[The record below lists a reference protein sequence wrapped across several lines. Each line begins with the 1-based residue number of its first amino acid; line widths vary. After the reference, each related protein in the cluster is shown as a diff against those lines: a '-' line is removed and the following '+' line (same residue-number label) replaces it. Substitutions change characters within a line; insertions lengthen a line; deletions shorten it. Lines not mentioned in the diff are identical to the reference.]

1 MARRNRKRESRKPA
15 RKGGS
20 PSRWFWA
27 FLLLASFL
35 VLISLAAAGTN
46 PEGTPSLL
54 LYFLMTLARAAA
66 SLFGRFTA
74 FLAIG
79 LILVAGA
86 KFIDPSRPVPR
97 FTWGVLVFVSCLAC
111 LWHSLAL
118 EKGTWLL
125 MGRMGEGGGL
135 FGAYASWLL
144 SGLFGQPV
152 AVGLFFFGLLAGI
165 CMVLGKPAWTPFSF
179 LWSALTQGWWAL
191 VEILD
196 DFFRPTGPSP
206 EDVESFQ
213 EEEEQS
219 FASANLQQE
228 KDMST
233 GEAAATRPPAPGLRF
248 RPVRS
253 LPNSYGEGETEDEEG
268 WSRSHRAGTPRTRPS
283 SSTQWDGGKVSSTGT
298 FFAGTASQRPGAA
311 AQQVPLSDVL
321 FYELPPLSILEKS
334 QPVHTKGERD
344 IQDKARIIEE
354 TLASF
359 GIKVKVVNFARG
371 PAVTRFEL
379 QPAPGTK
386 VSAIVNRSQ
395 DIALA
400 LAAPDIRL
408 EAPIPGKA
416 AVGIEVPNRE
426 ISLVHLREVLETP
439 AFRESNSPLTIAL
452 GKDISGKPV
461 VTTLDH
467 LIHLLIA
474 GATGSGK
481 SVCINSIIA
490 SILYKARPDQVK
502 LLLIDP
508 KRVELTAWSSIPHLV
523 APVVYDPRKAAG
535 ALRWAIK
542 EMQSRYEAFARFGVR
557 DIEKYNQVA
566 TPPGSPK
573 PALPYIVIIVDE
585 LSDLMVVAP
594 AEVEDSI
601 FRLAQMSR
609 AAGIHLVL
617 ATQRPSV
624 DVLTGTIKANIP
636 SRIAFAVSSQIDS
649 RTILD
654 VTGAEKL
661 LGRGDM
667 LFLPVGATRPVRA
680 QGTYISE
687 REIDELV
694 SFTSRQARPQYAPGI
709 LQEPESEAER
719 TDAESDPL
727 FTQALRIVV
736 EARQASVSLLQRKL
750 PIGYSRAARLID
762 AMERRGFVGP
772 YEGSKPREVK
782 LTIQQYLRMFENQSQ
797 QDRDTTRDQ
806 RDRPSTSGRS
816 AGTGEKT
823 LGDDLPGP
831 RR

>member
-1 MARRNRKRESRKPA
+1 MARRVRRRESRKPA
-15 RKGGS
+15 RKSGS

-27 FLLLASFL
+27 FVFVTGLLIL
-35 VLISLAAAGTN
+35 VSIAAAGKK

-54 LYFLMTLARAAA
+54 LYFLMTLARAAS

-74 FLAIG
+74 FLTIG
-79 LILVAGA
+79 MMLLAGT
-86 KFIDPSRPVPR
+86 KFVDPSRAVPR
-97 FTWGVLVFVSCLAC
+97 FTGGVLVFVSSLAC
-111 LWHSLAL
+111 LWHSVAL
-118 EKGTWLL
+118 EKNTWLL
-125 MGRMGEGGGL
+125 MGSMGEGGGL

-144 SGLFGQPV
+144 SGLFGQAV
-152 AVGLFFFGLLAGI
+152 AVGLFSFGLLAGL

-179 LWSALTQGWWAL
+179 LWSALTQGWWAF
-191 VEILD
+191 VETLE

-206 EDVESFQ
+206 EDVESFR
-213 EEEEQS
+213 EEQS
-219 FASANLQQE
+219 SGSENPQE
-228 KDMST
+228 QKERST
-233 GEAAATRPPAPGLRF
+233 GEAAVTADRAIPGKRLRPG
-248 RPVRS
+248 RS
-253 LPNSYGEGETEDEEG
+253 LPSGYEEHETEDERD
-268 WSRSHRAGTPRTRPS
+268 WSSFSRTGSRTRSPFW
-283 SSTQWDGGKVSSTGT
+283 TQPDANKGPSTGVPP
-298 FFAGTASQRPGAA
+298 AGTAGQRPESTAE
-311 AQQVPLSDVL
+311 QVPLSDVL

-334 QPVHTKGERD
+334 QPVHAKGERD

-400 LAAPDIRL
+400 LAAPDVRL

-467 LIHLLIA
+467 TIHLLIA

-508 KRVELTAWSSIPHLV
+508 KRVELTAWSAIPHLV

-667 LFLPVGATRPVRA
+667 LFMPIGAIRPIRA

-719 TDAESDPL
+719 PDAESDPL

-782 LTIQQYLRMFENQSQ
+782 LTIQQYLRMFENQCQ
-797 QDRDTTRDQ
+797 PDRETTRDQ
-806 RDRPSTSGRS
+806 RDRPG
-816 AGTGEKT
+816 APGGPGGTGDKT
-823 LGDDLPGP
+823 SQGESSGSGS
-831 RR
+831 

>member
-1 MARRNRKRESRKPA
+1 MEVMRD
-15 RKGGS
+15 
-20 PSRWFWA
+20 
-27 FLLLASFL
+27 FL
-35 VLISLAAAGTN
+35 
-46 PEGTPSLL
+46 
-54 LYFLMTLARAAA
+54 
-66 SLFGRFTA
+66 
-74 FLAIG
+74 
-79 LILVAGA
+79 
-86 KFIDPSRPVPR
+86 
-97 FTWGVLVFVSCLAC
+97 
-111 LWHSLAL
+111 
-118 EKGTWLL
+118 
-125 MGRMGEGGGL
+125 
-135 FGAYASWLL
+135 
-144 SGLFGQPV
+144 
-152 AVGLFFFGLLAGI
+152 
-165 CMVLGKPAWTPFSF
+165 
-179 LWSALTQGWWAL
+179 
-191 VEILD
+191 
-196 DFFRPTGPSP
+196 RPTGPPP
-206 EDVESFQ
+206 EEVESFR
-213 EEEEQS
+213 EEESPERDDLGAETQLS
-219 FASANLQQE
+219 SDEAG
-228 KDMST
+228 T
-233 GEAAATRPPAPGLRF
+233 GCSKPGAGLLSRRSERP
-248 RPVRS
+248 
-253 LPNSYGEGETEDEEG
+253 SYEEHDTG
-268 WSRSHRAGTPRTRPS
+268 HPRAGHFQTNSSGVYSPGAFG
-283 SSTQWDGGKVSSTGT
+283 SSTRGQGLGD
-298 FFAGTASQRPGAA
+298 APR
-311 AQQVPLSDVL
+311 QVPLSDVL
-321 FYELPPLSILEKS
+321 FYELPPLSILEKP
-334 QPVHTKGERD
+334 QPGYTKGERD

-354 TLASF
+354 TLSSF
-359 GIKVKVVNFARG
+359 GIKAKVVNFSRG

-400 LAAPDIRL
+400 LAAPDVRL
-408 EAPIPGKA
+408 EAPIPGKSA
-416 AVGIEVPNRE
+416 IGIEVPNRE
-426 ISLVHLREVLETP
+426 VSLVHLREVLETP
-439 AFRESNSPLTIAL
+439 AFRESGSPLTLGL

-508 KRVELTAWSSIPHLV
+508 KRVELMVWSSIPHLV

-542 EMQSRYEAFARFGVR
+542 EMQSRYEAFAKFGVR

-566 TPPGSPK
+566 TEPGSPR
-573 PALPYIVIIVDE
+573 PALPYLVIIVDE

-594 AEVEDSI
+594 AEVEDAI

-654 VTGAEKL
+654 ATGAEKL

-667 LFLPVGATRPVRA
+667 LFLPTGAIRPVRA

-687 REIDELV
+687 KEIDELV

-709 LQEPESEAER
+709 LQEPEPETDR

-736 EARQASVSLLQRKL
+736 EAKQASVSLLQRKL

-782 LTIQQYLRMFENQSQ
+782 LTIQQYLRMFESQ
-797 QDRDTTRDQ
+797 PHAAEEALRGDQ
-806 RDRPSTSGRS
+806 RDRSGDHT
-816 AGTGEKT
+816 GTGEKAP
-823 LGDDLPGP
+823 GDWSSNSPE
-831 RR
+831 

>member
-15 RKGGS
+15 KRSKS

-27 FLLLASFL
+27 FLSLASL
-35 VLISLAAAGTN
+35 LILIALAASGKK
-46 PEGTPSLL
+46 PEGTPGLL
-54 LYFLMTLARAAA
+54 LYLLMTLARAAS

-74 FLAIG
+74 FLTIG
-79 LILVAGA
+79 LMLVSGA
-86 KFIDPSRPVPR
+86 KFIDPSRAVPR

-118 EKGTWLL
+118 EKSTWLF
-125 MGRMGEGGGL
+125 MGGMGEGGGL
-135 FGAYASWLL
+135 LAAYASWLL
-144 SGLFGQPV
+144 SGLFGQHV
-152 AVGLFFFGLLAGI
+152 AVGLFSFGLLAGL

-179 LWSALTQGWWAL
+179 LWSVLTQGWWAF
-191 VEILD
+191 VEILE

-206 EDVESFQ
+206 EDVESFR
-213 EEEEQS
+213 EEQS
-219 FASANLQQE
+219 SSSDPDEQRQR
-228 KDMST
+228 ST
-233 GEAAATRPPAPGLRF
+233 GEAAVTTRRAVPGIRF
-248 RPVRS
+248 RPARS
-253 LPNSYGEGETEDEEG
+253 LPSGYGQRETG
-268 WSRSHRAGTPRTRPS
+268 FPQAGTSRARPS
-283 SSTQWDGGKVSSTGT
+283 SWTQADASRAPSTEMFSAST
-298 FFAGTASQRPGAA
+298 AGQPEGA

-334 QPVHTKGERD
+334 QPAHTKGERD

-400 LAAPDIRL
+400 LAAPDVRL

-426 ISLVHLREVLETP
+426 ISLVHLREVLDTP
-439 AFRESNSPLTIAL
+439 AFRESNSPLTLAL

-566 TPPGSPK
+566 TPPGSPR
-573 PALPYIVIIVDE
+573 PALPYVVIIVDE

-667 LFLPVGATRPVRA
+667 LFLPIGAIRPLRA

-797 QDRDTTRDQ
+797 SDREMTRDQ
-806 RDRPSTSGRS
+806 RDRSNTPGGPGS
-816 AGTGEKT
+816 AGEKT
-823 LGDDLPGP
+823 PGGEP
-831 RR
+831 PGSGK

>member
-1 MARRNRKRESRKPA
+1 MM
-15 RKGGS
+15 
-20 PSRWFWA
+20 
-27 FLLLASFL
+27 L
-35 VLISLAAAGTN
+35 LAAA
-46 PEGTPSLL
+46 
-54 LYFLMTLARAAA
+54 
-66 SLFGRFTA
+66 
-74 FLAIG
+74 
-79 LILVAGA
+79 
-86 KFIDPSRPVPR
+86 KFVDPSRAVPR
-97 FTWGVLVFVSCLAC
+97 FTGGVLVFVSCLAC
-111 LWHSLAL
+111 LWHSLTL
-118 EKGTWLL
+118 ERTTWIL
-125 MGRMGEGGGL
+125 MGSMGEGGGL
-135 FGAYASWLL
+135 FGAYVSWLL

-152 AVGLFFFGLLAGI
+152 AVGLFSFGLLAGL
-165 CMVLGKPAWTPFSF
+165 CMALGKPAWTPLSF
-179 LWSALTQGWWAL
+179 LWSVLTEGWWAF
-191 VEILD
+191 VEILE

-206 EDVESFQ
+206 EDVESFREEQTSDLESPQEQ
-213 EEEEQS
+213 EER
-219 FASANLQQE
+219 
-228 KDMST
+228 ST
-233 GEAAATRPPAPGLRF
+233 GEAAVTARGAIPGKRLRPGRPGPSGYEER
-248 RPVRS
+248 
-253 LPNSYGEGETEDEEG
+253 ETEVERD
-268 WSRSHRAGTPRTRPS
+268 WSGFSGPGSGTRSSFWTQPDANKGRFTGVPQVDTAG
-283 SSTQWDGGKVSSTGT
+283 
-298 FFAGTASQRPGAA
+298 QRPESVAE
-311 AQQVPLSDVL
+311 QVPLSDVV
-321 FYELPPLSILEKS
+321 FYELPPLSLLDKP
-334 QPVHTKGERD
+334 QPVHPKGERD

-359 GIKVKVVNFARG
+359 GIKVKVVNFSRG

-400 LAAPDIRL
+400 LAAPDVRI

-426 ISLVHLREVLETP
+426 VSLVHLREVLESP

-467 LIHLLIA
+467 AIHLLIA

-566 TPPGSPK
+566 TPPGSPR

-667 LFLPVGATRPVRA
+667 LFMPVGAVRPIRA

-719 TDAESDPL
+719 ADAESDPL

-797 QDRDTTRDQ
+797 PERETTRDQ
-806 RDRPSTSGRS
+806 RDRPGA
-816 AGTGEKT
+816 AGGGSDKT
-823 LGDDLPGP
+823 LSGESPGSGG
-831 RR
+831 